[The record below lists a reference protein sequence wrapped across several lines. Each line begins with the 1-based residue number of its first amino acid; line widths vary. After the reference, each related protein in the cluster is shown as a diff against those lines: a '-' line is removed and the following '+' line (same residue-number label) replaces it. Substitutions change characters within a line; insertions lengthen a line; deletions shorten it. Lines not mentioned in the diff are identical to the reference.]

1 MQRPLGVVVMGMHY
15 RQLTLV
21 ERSKIETYLKE
32 GKSIRYIARELHRAP
47 STIMRELRRHDIT
60 QFAERRGYF
69 SSYECVS
76 AQRQAGVSAS
86 KKGAPLKIGRDAATA
101 LHLERRLRQGYSPY
115 AAIERVRRDGQ
126 LGTEITS
133 RTLYNYIHRHVLG
146 VGTEVLV
153 LGSRKK
159 KSRGHEDF
167 NKRKIAR
174 NTVDYPSIEERP
186 KSVLSRE
193 EFGHWEA
200 DTVVGKKKTKSVLLT
215 MVERK
220 TRYAIA
226 VKLPN
231 RRRDTI
237 VKGFDHVEQMVGPE
251 VFSEIFKTITF
262 DNGVEFLDVQ
272 GIKRS
277 YRSSG
282 AHANERVHSVFFCH
296 PFCSSE
302 RGSNEVM
309 HTFIRRR
316 WPKGTDF
323 EGVSSEDVSKH
334 MDWINDY
341 PRKLHGGRS
350 AKELF
355 YEELRQLA

>member
-1 MQRPLGVVVMGMHY
+1 MGMHY

-21 ERSKIETYLKE
+21 ERSKIETYVKE

-47 STIMRELRRHDIT
+47 STIMRELRRHRIV
-60 QFAERRGYF
+60 QFESKQGYRDA
-69 SSYECVS
+69 YECES
-76 AQRQAGVSAS
+76 AQRQAAMSAS
-86 KKGAPLKIGRDAATA
+86 KKGASIKIGRDAMTA
-101 LHLERRLRQGYSPY
+101 KHLERRLRQGFSPY
-115 AAIERVRRDGQ
+115 AAIERVRRDGH

-153 LGSRKK
+153 LGPRKNR
-159 KSRGHEDF
+159 SRGHEAF
-167 NKRKIAR
+167 SKRKIAR

-186 KSVLSRE
+186 RSVLSRE

-200 DTVVGKKKTKSVLLT
+200 DTVVGKQRTKSVLLT

-226 VKLPN
+226 IKLPN

-237 VKGFDHVEQMVGPE
+237 VKGFDMVEQMVGPE
-251 VFSEIFKTITF
+251 AFGKIFKTITF

-282 AHANERVHSVFFCH
+282 KHPHERVSSIFFCH

-323 EGVSSEDVSKH
+323 GCVPSEAITEH
-334 MDWINDY
+334 MDWVNDY
-341 PRKLHGGRS
+341 PRLLHGGRS

-355 YEELRQLA
+355 FEEISKLD